1 MDLKKYVGTTQEP
14 NEHKPTGLKFGDI
27 VENHWAAKNNP
38 HRIGVF
44 IKFGVFIKKGK
55 GTALCTDMKGDFWN
69 HIVDSHTKLVKVGSI
84 FDGNNR
90 QGNKAP
96 KLWTTHA
103 EITTKKTV
111 HFYFIANTNKAKAQ
125 STLVT
130 LARSSKNKTSFER
143 NRAQLLEGLEKCP
156 LPITMLTEYHE

>member
-1 MDLKKYVGTTQEP
+1 MDLKKYVGTTKEP
-14 NEHKPTGLKFGDI
+14 NEHKPTELKFGDI
-27 VENHWAAKNNP
+27 VENHWASKDNP

-44 IKFGVFIKKGK
+44 IKYGK

-103 EITTKKTV
+103 EITTKKIV
-111 HFYFIANTNKAKAQ
+111 HFYFIANNNKEKAQ

-130 LARSSKNKTSFER
+130 LAQSSSNNTVFVR
-143 NRAQLLEGLEKCP
+143 NRQQFLDNVEKCELP
-156 LPITMLTEYHE
+156 LSMITEYLD